1 SDMTSSNFQQTIIGE
16 ATSNAVTNIV
26 TYLETKIPQL
36 PAKARQIEGQVA
48 SLASGNTIVLAIG
61 GEDGGLR
68 GDRFEILKIN
78 GEIKDPRT
86 KEVIDIDAVKI
97 GEFVADTVRD
107 KTVTGA
113 YGGQPLSAGYV
124 TQSGKGYAARLI
136 SK

>member
-1 SDMTSSNFQQTIIGE
+1 MTSSNFQQTIIGE
-16 ATSNAVTNIV
+16 ATSDAVTKIV
-26 TYLETKIPQL
+26 EYIEGKVPQL

-48 SLASGNTIVLAIG
+48 TVSGNTAVLAVG
-61 GEDGGLR
+61 SEDGVLR

-78 GEIKDPRT
+78 GEIKDPKT

-107 KTVTGA
+107 KTVSGA
-113 YGGQPLSAGYV
+113 YGGQPMSSAYA
-124 TQSGKGYAARLI
+124 TAAGKGYAARLM